1 MDIIKLLFI
10 KTEKFKFQKT
20 LNSKF
25 LLIQIANLY
34 QNNLNDIKNAK
45 EDCFP
50 FTDSYLG

>member
-1 MDIIKLLFI
+1 MKSSLI
-10 KTEKFKFQKT
+10 KTEKFKFQKP